1 MPVIQLITAM
11 AILGTTLLAAAP
23 LPAFEFVPPQNIVSK
38 EHFTLSPL
46 HLIRTRQGLS
56 YLISEDGRYVFQGG
70 LVDVWNGV
78 EVKSMKELNALSDH
92 MDMDKIG
99 IEPQRMF
106 SLPMG
111 TGEKEVFI
119 FVDPN
124 CSICHKLLA
133 EIQDSKLIQTRFHIN
148 AVITPAL
155 KKSSLPKACTLADM
169 GRKDPAKALAAFISN
184 TVEPTSG
191 PHIKTDGLKYNLLV
205 AKALSIHNFPYI
217 INPQGRIHVG
227 QPENLYLF
235 LSRQ

>member
-1 MPVIQLITAM
+1 MPLTRVITIM
-11 AILGTTLLAAAP
+11 AIFLTILLAAAP

-46 HLIRTRQGLS
+46 HLVRTRQGLS

-106 SLPMG
+106 SLSMG

-119 FVDPN
+119 FVDPE
-124 CSICHKLLA
+124 CSLCHKLLA
-133 EIQDSKLIQTRFHIN
+133 EIQDSKLIQARFHVN
-148 AVITPAL
+148 AVITPVL
-155 KKSSLPKACTLADM
+155 KKTSLPKACKLADM
-169 GRKDPAKALAAFISN
+169 ARKDPAKALDAFISN

-191 PHIKTDGLKYNLLV
+191 PHVKTDGINYNLLV

-217 INPQGRIHVG
+217 INSQGRIFAG
-227 QPENLYLF
+227 LPENLFLF